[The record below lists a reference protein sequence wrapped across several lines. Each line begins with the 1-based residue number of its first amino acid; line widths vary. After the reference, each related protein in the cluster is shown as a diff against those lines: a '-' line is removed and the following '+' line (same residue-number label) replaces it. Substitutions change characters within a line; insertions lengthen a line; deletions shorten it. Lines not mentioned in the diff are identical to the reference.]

1 MKNGKAFIY
10 SVAVLLWFLLTTVLT
25 SCNKEELPSPGVTD
39 KMLKISIRFDP
50 DQARL
55 DSFGNPSVVPA
66 ANATQTPSFNT
77 MSAHFIELVGDEFT
91 LYQQGAFLYKGEEVP
106 ANNSNT
112 YGFTTAI
119 DFDKALVT
127 AEEEVFLEIPL
138 SAIDTGVY
146 HHVRVSVAYQ
156 NYEVLYNLN
165 NVPIINS
172 LPQQSGTIASFVGYN
187 TYINNLQ
194 VDDLEVAVNAPK
206 LQGFWGF
213 ETKLSEPYSGYNQI
227 STGQAPAD
235 ATTVVNPFANAPIPR
250 GSCVVAGSFDIPL
263 TVSGKEEEDVYMTLS
278 FSTNGSFEW
287 VDANGNDEWDIDA
300 SNASESEKVVDMGLR
315 GLSAYWE

>member
-1 MKNGKAFIY
+1 MKTITLSTA
-10 SVAVLLWFLLTTVLT
+10 ALLMFLLATILTT
-25 SCNKEELPSPGVTD
+25 CNKEDLPSSGITD
-39 KMLKISIRFDP
+39 KMLKIKIRFDS

-55 DSFGNPSVVPA
+55 DSFGNPAVVPSTH
-66 ANATQTPSFNT
+66 ATQTPSFNT

-91 LYQQGAFLYKGEEVP
+91 PYQQGAFLYKGEEVP
-106 ANNSNT
+106 ANNPNT

-119 DFDKALVT
+119 DFDNALVT

-146 HHVRVSVAYQ
+146 HHIRVSVAYQ

-165 NVPIINS
+165 NVPVINS

-187 TYINNLQ
+187 TYVNNLR
-194 VDDLEVAVNAPK
+194 VDELEVAVNAPK

-213 ETKLSEPYSGYNQI
+213 ETKLSEPYSSYNQI

-263 TVSGKEEEDVYMTLS
+263 TVSWDETEDVYMTLS

-287 VDANGNDEWDIDA
+287 EDTNGNDQWDIDA
-300 SNASESEKVVDMGLR
+300 TNTNQSERVVDMGLR
-315 GLSAYWE
+315 GLSAFWE